1 MPQRNGE
8 QERQRLRAVY
18 AAMTDAELQ
27 EAAHDA
33 DSLSEVARAA
43 LRAEMLR
50 RGLEAPTETIAELGR
65 AEPPAPKPVIVG
77 RYRDLHLATVM
88 NSLPDCAG
96 IEGFLADDTMIRL
109 DWLIS
114 NAL

>member
-8 QERQRLRAVY
+8 QERRRLRAVY
-18 AAMTDAELQ
+18 AAMSDAELQ
-27 EAAHDA
+27 EAANDA

-50 RGLEAPTETIAELGR
+50 RGLEAPTETSAELGK
-65 AEPPAPKPVIVG
+65 AKPPAPKPVIVG

-88 NSLPDCAG
+88 NSLLHSAG
-96 IEGFLADDTMIRL
+96 IEGFLLMTP
-109 DWLIS
+109 
-114 NAL
+114 

>member
-27 EAAHDA
+27 EVANDA

-50 RGLEAPTETIAELGR
+50 VGSANGNEPVEPSAE
-65 AEPPAPKPVIVG
+65 
-77 RYRDLHLATVM
+77 
-88 NSLPDCAG
+88 
-96 IEGFLADDTMIRL
+96 
-109 DWLIS
+109 
-114 NAL
+114 